1 MAINITNTTGG
12 EQFNFLANQSSI
24 LRSTDTNKITI
35 NGVNVIVSKPKVG
48 DIMCVTRYTDESGG
62 LLPADDQKVIWI
74 DGLSIN
80 PKQLSQEIEPVGIC
94 VSITGNKAMV
104 RYRKIEKK
112 RWVASERWELP
123 YASIMNDNVQHSL
136 IIKVGNGSNSS
147 QFGNPFTYTAR
158 TRLEFV
164 NKLNNWFR
172 ENGLYSDYSAELAH
186 PDIDFGASDT
196 SDTKIGTNT
205 FKNRIIIN
213 IKFQENNP
221 SFRNISIQN
230 IGKPTRAIGKHIKI
244 QDTYTFYKNNGF
256 KTNSYGGCCRSRY
269 YDYVNANQ
277 VSPTGPL
284 TSINS
289 APSDSASWPKSQ
301 LAVKKADFED
311 TSNSNCKILRDN
323 FATYDEYFDSMMVKY
338 PCGLG
343 GVIEKIPSGNEN
355 TYKLAHCYF
364 RDIDGNSKDL
374 YPAAKHVANIS
385 VHGPNLGAGN
395 WWLPSPAELVQMMH
409 DLMYCSWQSPS
420 NINSADIINSVI
432 YKLQV
437 VYGDNWSYMYS
448 NSNIWTPCISTE
460 DLRNVYAYGGDYGFL
475 GTFNSPFMDYYAIPI
490 TIYEF

>member
-1 MAINITNTTGG
+1 
-12 EQFNFLANQSSI
+12 
-24 LRSTDTNKITI
+24 
-35 NGVNVIVSKPKVG
+35 
-48 DIMCVTRYTDESGG
+48 MCVTRYTDESGG

-104 RYRKIEKK
+104 RYRKIEKM
-112 RWVASERWELP
+112 RWAASERWELP
-123 YASIMNDNVQHSL
+123 YAKIMNDNGWHTCG
-136 IIKVGNGSNSS
+136 ITINGTECDNEFAYRAS
-147 QFGNPFTYTAR
+147 
-158 TRLEFV
+158 TRASFV
-164 NKLNNWFR
+164 EQLNDWFR
-172 ENGLYSDYSAELAH
+172 ANNSNYSAELVE
-186 PDIDFGASDT
+186 PNTDLPASDT
-196 SDTKIGTNT
+196 SDTKVGTNT

-213 IKFQENNP
+213 AKFTTNAWNT
-221 SFRNISIQN
+221 ISISG

-256 KTNSYGGCCRSRY
+256 KTNSYGGCCRYRY
-269 YDYVNANQ
+269 YEYINANQ
-277 VSPTGPL
+277 VAPTGPM

-364 RDIDGNSKDL
+364 RDINGNSKDL

-409 DLMYCSWQSPS
+409 DLMYCSWHSPS

-437 VYGDNWSYMYS
+437 VYGDNWSYMYA